1 MVPLDMRERRES
13 ARTRT
18 GGCRSGLSW
27 RVALV
32 LWAGGALAPGAA
44 SARSPR
50 PSLAEALAV
59 TARPSEL
66 AANPQLLARLRG
78 SPHGYFRSV
87 NVPFARA
94 VCERFQ
100 DVAEDLPAVNLHGDA
115 HVEQYAVTSLGR
127 GLTDFDDSSTGPF
140 VIDLVR
146 FGASLRLAASAHR
159 WGRYDGAI
167 LAALFRGYRSAL
179 LDPAFLPPE
188 PSIVGRLRA
197 TFAGDHA
204 RLLEE
209 GDALMTSTGGEMSDR
224 VGEAAHE
231 YAEGLLAAHP
241 ELPRTYFAIKRVGI
255 LRMGIG
261 SALDRKLLARVEGPT
276 DSDDDDVLL
285 EAKEVKDISMIGC
298 VTAPPGADR
307 ILAGHS
313 RMANQPFL
321 FAGFLR
327 FDGATFWLHA
337 WPDDYA
343 EVTVAAL
350 RSPRELEELALDAG
364 AQMGRGAPRS
374 LPGVAEGAVREAVV
388 KALARHEGRIR
399 GEIGRFADA
408 TVEAW
413 ASFRR
418 KPLP

>member
-1 MVPLDMRERRES
+1 MVRLGMREPRDCRPRAGDRQLGRLRRLAWILS
-13 ARTRT
+13 ACAALGHPPVDAREHQ
-18 GGCRSGLSW
+18 RSL
-27 RVALV
+27 AD
-32 LWAGGALAPGAA
+32 ALAITAA
-44 SARSPR
+44 
-50 PSLAEALAV
+50 PSD
-59 TARPSEL
+59 L

-78 SPHGYFRSV
+78 SPHGYFRFV
-87 NVPFARA
+87 NVAFSRV

-100 DVAEDLPAVNLHGDA
+100 DVAAELPAVNLHGDA

-140 VIDLVR
+140 VIDLMRLGV
-146 FGASLRLAASAHR
+146 SVRLAAFQRH
-159 WGRYDGAI
+159 WDHNDGAI
-167 LAALFRGYRSAL
+167 LAALLRGYRSAL
-179 LDPAFLPPE
+179 LDPGFDPPE

-197 TFAGDHA
+197 NFTADHA
-204 RLLEE
+204 RRLEE
-209 GDALMTSTGGEMSDR
+209 ADALMTSIGGEMSDR
-224 VGEAAHE
+224 VREAGLE

-241 ELPRTYFAIKRVGI
+241 ELPRNFFTIKRVGV

-276 DSDDDDVLL
+276 ASDDDDVLL

-298 VTAPPGADR
+298 VSAPPGAGR

-313 RMANQPFL
+313 RIANQPFL

-350 RSPRELEELALDAG
+350 QSPRELEELALDAG
-364 AQMGRGAPRS
+364 AQLGRGAPRA
-374 LPGVAEGAVREAVV
+374 LPGAADGPLREAVV
-388 KALARHEGRIR
+388 RSLARHESRIR
-399 GEIGRFADA
+399 KEIEDFADA
-408 TVEAW
+408 TIDAW
-413 ASFRR
+413 ARFRR
-418 KPLP
+418 KRTP